1 MKQPFFLKTW
11 FIGILYAF
19 WFIYGIPL
27 AGSLFFYPK
36 MIPYYDKRLIYAIY
50 SRWAAYVSSFI
61 CDIRCP
67 FFAPCFSVYV

>member
-1 MKQPFFLKTW
+1 MPQVRQ
-11 FIGILYAF
+11 GAY
-19 WFIYGIPL
+19 
-27 AGSLFFYPK
+27 FFYPK

-67 FFAPCFSVYV
+67 FFAPLLFRICVISSLL